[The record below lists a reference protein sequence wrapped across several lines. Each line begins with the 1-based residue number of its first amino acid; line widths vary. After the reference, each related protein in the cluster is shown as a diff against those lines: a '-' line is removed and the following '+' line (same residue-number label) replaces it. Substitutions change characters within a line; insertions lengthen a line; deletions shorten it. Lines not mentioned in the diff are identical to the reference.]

1 MYAGAA
7 GSASRSPSATSPAT
21 ACDLGPRTPRITGG
35 TMSGISVR
43 TTPSQR
49 TYRPFS
55 GPGSPAMSRRS
66 ALAYSLISVRG
77 LSGQDPTWRIQP
89 GMPWPIPAMS
99 RPGWSWA
106 RVASSIAAKATL
118 RAPAGMIPIPTVRFS
133 VEARTV
139 AAWATPPRQPRSST
153 TQTWSNPSSSA
164 RRT

>member
-1 MYAGAA
+1 M
-7 GSASRSPSATSPAT
+7 
-21 ACDLGPRTPRITGG
+21 
-35 TMSGISVR
+35 

-55 GPGSPAMSRRS
+55 GPGSPATSRRS
-66 ALAYSLISVRG
+66 ARAYSLINVRG
-77 LSGQDPTWRIQP
+77 LAGQDPACRIQP

-99 RPGWSWA
+99 RPGWSCA
-106 RVASSIAAKATL
+106 SVASSIAAKHTL
-118 RAPAGMIPIPTVRFS
+118 RAPAGMMPIPTVSFV

-139 AAWATPPRQPRSST
+139 AAWATPPRHPRSST